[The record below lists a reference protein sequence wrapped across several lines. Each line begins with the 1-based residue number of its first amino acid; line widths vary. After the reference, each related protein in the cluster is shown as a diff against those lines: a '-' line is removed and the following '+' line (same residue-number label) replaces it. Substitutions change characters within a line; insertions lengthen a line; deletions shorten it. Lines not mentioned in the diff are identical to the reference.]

1 MCAKD
6 ASRQCSAFPA
16 KPTAVPAVN
25 AHDANSFDQSTPH
38 AASRCR
44 SSQTPYA
51 IPVANA
57 KADPRPAPIGP
68 RRHRLILPLRTIR
81 HGSGAMRWP
90 APIRS
95 CSANSL
101 SGYAGN
107 GLDEIRRSVRRLH
120 PEKTSNS
127 VTGPIGLRHPQT
139 VRKTQTVADPIPPEP
154 P

>member
-16 KPTAVPAVN
+16 RPTTAPAFN

-44 SSQTPYA
+44 SSLPSYA
-51 IPVANA
+51 IPVVNA
-57 KADPRPAPIGP
+57 KADARPAPIRP
-68 RRHRLILPLRTIR
+68 RRHRPILPLRLIL
-81 HGSGAMRWP
+81 HGCGAMRWP

-95 CSANSL
+95 CSPNPP
-101 SGYAGN
+101 SGVAGN
-107 GLDEIRRSVRRLH
+107 GQDETQRSVRRLH

-127 VTGPIGLRHPQT
+127 VTGPIGLRHPPT